1 MFVRKWSALPADPE
15 FPSDLK
21 GLGYFINKDDE
32 VRSIENE
39 DNYFKYFISR
49 NMRVN
54 DRQRFAMNQAIQD
67 EIHKRLTDLGLSKLF
82 LPQCTTSAPSGPNV
96 PIFVSPDLAKK
107 SRVVIIFGEIHQD
120 LGVLAHRILG
130 GPGGIDKGSLVSVVK
145 VLLQQRCSPA
155 DATAPGIILA
165 NMGELVWW
173 PEGGRT
179 LSKYSFDSAPM
190 RSAAHLGNYVD
201 PKVNYVPG
209 NETCG
214 AHVKYIFEKVVPDF
228 VNPTAGLDIIGLGDG
243 ADVVETYLNNNET
256 WERIAGRINCFA
268 SVGGHFPVWEL
279 KCDGLQEFLKDRTRA
294 YVPSL
299 EPLGMVLSGPDGN
312 SNTTTFTELGCP
324 VFSAGEPLHVE
335 TLFIASHTTVLDWLQ
350 EVADTSSKTKPY
362 KNPMFTVVYSDGHR
376 EDSEWDC
383 EEDISENCEEDIS
396 STIAEVD
403 SSEDEGV
410 GDWLVI
416 PGDNVMASKEA
427 DQKKAGNDEQG
438 GESMLGKVSS
448 STLSALKTAMAATTI
463 KNPGHKA

>member
-1 MFVRKWSALPADPE
+1 MFVRKWSALPADPI

-39 DNYFKYFISR
+39 DNYFKYFINR
-49 NMRVN
+49 NMRIC

-82 LPQCTTSAPSGPNV
+82 LPDCTINAPSSPNV

-120 LGVLAHRILG
+120 LGVLAHRVLG
-130 GPGGIDKGSLVSVVK
+130 GKGGIEKGSLVSAVK
-145 VLLQQRCSPA
+145 VLLQQRCSPD

-165 NMGELVWW
+165 NLGELVWW

-179 LSKYSFDSAPM
+179 LCKSSFDSAPM
-190 RSAAHLGNYVD
+190 RSAAHLGNYID
-201 PKVNYVPG
+201 PKVNRVPG
-209 NETCG
+209 NENCA
-214 AHVKYIFEKVVPDF
+214 AHAKYIFEKVVPGF
-228 VNPTAGLDIIGLGDG
+228 VNPAAGLDIIGLGDG
-243 ADVVETYLNNNET
+243 ADIVETYLNNDAI
-256 WERIAGRINCFA
+256 WERVGDRINCFA

-279 KCDGLQEFLKDRTRA
+279 KCDGLREFLKDRTRA

-299 EPLGMVLSGPDGN
+299 EPLGMILSGPAGN
-312 SNTTTFTELGCP
+312 PDTTTFTRLGCP

-362 KNPMFTVVYSDGHR
+362 KNPMFTVVYSDGPG
-376 EDSEWDC
+376 ENNDWGY
-383 EEDISENCEEDIS
+383 EEEIS
-396 STIAEVD
+396 STIGEAASSRGDDDVVAE
-403 SSEDEGV
+403 
-410 GDWLVI
+410 
-416 PGDNVMASKEA
+416 EA
-427 DQKKAGNDEQG
+427 NQEKGGSDEQG
-438 GESMLGKVSS
+438 DESMRGKDSS
-448 STLSALKTAMAATTI
+448 SPISLLKAAMEATTV
-463 KNPGHKA
+463 KDAKDEA

>member
-1 MFVRKWSALPADPE
+1 MFVRKWSALPADPM

-49 NMRVN
+49 NMRVCE
-54 DRQRFAMNQAIQD
+54 RQRFAMNH
-67 EIHKRLTDLGLSKLF
+67 EIHKRLADLGLSRLF
-82 LPQCTTSAPSGPNV
+82 LPECTTSAPSGPNV
-96 PIFVSPDLAKK
+96 PIFVSADLAKK

-120 LGVLAHRILG
+120 LGVLAHRVLG
-130 GPGGIDKGSLVSVVK
+130 GMGGIEKGSLVSVVK

-165 NMGELVWW
+165 NMGELIWW

-179 LSKYSFDSAPM
+179 LSKTSFDAAPM

-201 PKVNYVPG
+201 PEVNYVPE

-243 ADVVETYLNNNET
+243 ADIVETYLNNNET

-268 SVGGHFPVWEL
+268 SVGGHFPIWEL
-279 KCDGLQEFLKDRTRA
+279 KCDGLQEFLKDRARA

-312 SNTTTFTELGCP
+312 SDTTTFTELGCP

-335 TLFIASHTTVLDWLQ
+335 TLFIASHTLVLDWLQ

-362 KNPMFTVVYSDGHR
+362 KNPMFTVVYSDESR
-376 EDSEWDC
+376 EDNEW
-383 EEDISENCEEDIS
+383 NCEEDIS

-416 PGDNVMASKEA
+416 PGDNFMAKEA
-427 DQKKAGNDEQG
+427 EQKKTGSDEQG
-438 GESMLGKVSS
+438 GESKLGKISG
-448 STLSALKTAMAATTI
+448 STLSALKSAMAAATI
-463 KNPGHKA
+463 KNPGDEA